1 MNRRVYTICL
11 AMALVVTF
19 AAGVAQATQL
29 TKGKITEVTVAYQ
42 LPHLVNL
49 ASRTDEQIL
58 QITAVRMPARFTHM
72 AAPVLTDFVYEETSA
87 KNTTPYSPDGS
98 VLLDKKL

>member
-1 MNRRVYTICL
+1 MNRRVYTIRL

-29 TKGKITEVTVAYQ
+29 TKGKITEVTVTYQ
-42 LPHLVNL
+42 LPHLINL

-58 QITAVRMPARFTHM
+58 QITAVKIIRLKLEDRM
-72 AAPVLTDFVYEETSA
+72 
-87 KNTTPYSPDGS
+87 PYSPDGS
-98 VLLDKKL
+98 VLLDKNL